1 MDIDILCKVVD
12 NYGDVGVAYRL
23 ARSLSELPDPPRL
36 RLVASDLASFAAIDP
51 EVDATKPVQRVRGW
65 ELYPWNG
72 AGTGEAAS
80 AFRARRPKIVIE
92 CFACGRPDWL
102 EVILFDPASEEG
114 CLIVDLEHLTAE
126 KYAEDFHRMPSLTR
140 SPFVKKAIF
149 LPGFADGT
157 GGLLM
162 DGSFARARS
171 RASSESGRSAM
182 RRELLA
188 RLGSSPSGPLFPAGS
203 VPALA
208 EDLFWISV
216 FSYERDY
223 ARIVADLAAFG
234 AGKPILVLA
243 AAGKSSPCLASA
255 WSAAGKP
262 FPLVSLSFLPQEG
275 WDEILLTSDFSIV
288 RGEDSWARAALSGR
302 PFLWQAYPQEGRGH
316 MVKVAAFLD
325 RLRPYS
331 APESSA
337 ALSALEELYLS
348 FNDRERDGP
357 EETGL
362 ESLLPVL
369 SRRSEL
375 LPAFTAFSDSLA
387 GRTDL
392 ASGLVTFLREIV

>member
-1 MDIDILCKVVD
+1 V
-12 NYGDVGVAYRL
+12 
-23 ARSLSELPDPPRL
+23 
-36 RLVASDLASFAAIDP
+36 
-51 EVDATKPVQRVRGW
+51 PVSVTSSG
-65 ELYPWNG
+65 
-72 AGTGEAAS
+72 S
-80 AFRARRPKIVIE
+80 AFVGCVEGAEARVI
-92 CFACGRPDWL
+92 A
-102 EVILFDPASEEG
+102 A
-114 CLIVDLEHLTAE
+114 A
-126 KYAEDFHRMPSLTR
+126 
-140 SPFVKKAIF
+140 
-149 LPGFADGT
+149 
-157 GGLLM
+157 GL
-162 DGSFARARS
+162 A
-171 RASSESGRSAM
+171 
-182 RRELLA
+182 
-188 RLGSSPSGPLFPAGS
+188 
-203 VPALA
+203 ALQ
-208 EDLFWISV
+208 
-216 FSYERDY
+216 
-223 ARIVADLAAFG
+223 AFG

-325 RLRPYS
+325 RLRPYF